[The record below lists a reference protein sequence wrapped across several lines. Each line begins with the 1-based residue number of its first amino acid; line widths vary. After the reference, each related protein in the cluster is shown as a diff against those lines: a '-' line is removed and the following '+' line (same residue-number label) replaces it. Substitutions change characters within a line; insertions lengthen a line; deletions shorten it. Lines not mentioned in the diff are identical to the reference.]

1 MTRTGC
7 CAACGATSAVP
18 DALAEGATAFTCPY
32 CGSAVPVP
40 ADAARRATVRRVEP
54 PEASIPTVTLT
65 ALMPVPLGSSRP
77 RASSGAAWR
86 VGGVFVVA
94 LVAALGFSG
103 HVVWRILAP
112 EPVVE
117 PMVVVPSPPPVA
129 APTPTNLTRPPP
141 KPRLVAPTE
150 ADAADAIVTDWRAAW
165 TPFEP
170 AGLKLRVSLPGERRR
185 RTMNFPTADGSVVAV
200 PEDSGDEGPA
210 RYRVIA
216 LPSPGGT
223 LTPAGL
229 TRLLAGLRPDV
240 TVPAAVVTLAGQKC
254 VTVQFL
260 AYDGR
265 DWTVHAVT
273 RGAKV
278 VLLVRSLDADKVAT
292 AAGFDAEA
300 AHRRFLDSVE
310 LLPGD

>member
-1 MTRTGC
+1 MTRHGC
-7 CAACGATSAVP
+7 CAACGAMSAAP
-18 DALAEGATAFTCPY
+18 DALAEGATAFACPY
-32 CGSAVPVP
+32 CGSPVPVS
-40 ADAARRATVRRVEP
+40 ADAPRRATVRRVEL
-54 PEASIPTVTLT
+54 PEASIPTVSPT
-65 ALMPVPLGSSRP
+65 APTPVSVASARP
-77 RASSGAAWR
+77 RASSGPAWR
-86 VGGVFVVA
+86 VGAVFVVA
-94 LVAALGFSG
+94 LVAALGFTG
-103 HVVWRILAP
+103 HVIRRILAP

-117 PMVVVPSPPPVA
+117 PLAVVPRPPPAA

-141 KPRLVAPTE
+141 RPRLVAPI
-150 ADAADAIVTDWRAAW
+150 AVDPPNAVVTDWREMW
-165 TPFEP
+165 TAFEP

-216 LPSPGGT
+216 LPSPGGA
-223 LTPAGL
+223 LTPAVL

-240 TVPAAVVTLAGQKC
+240 TVPAAVVTLGGQKF
-254 VTVQFL
+254 VRVQFL

-265 DWTVHAVT
+265 DWTVHAAA

-278 VLLVRSLDADKVAT
+278 VLLVRSLDGDKVAN
-292 AAGFDAEA
+292 AAGFDAETT
-300 AHRRFLDSVE
+300 HRRFLDSVE

>member
-1 MTRTGC
+1 M
-7 CAACGATSAVP
+7 
-18 DALAEGATAFTCPY
+18 
-32 CGSAVPVP
+32 PVP
-40 ADAARRATVRRVEP
+40 ADAARPATVRRVEL
-54 PEASIPTVTLT
+54 PEAAIPAVSVTAT
-65 ALMPVPLGSSRP
+65 AAVPFVSARP
-77 RASSGAAWR
+77 RVSNGAAWR

-94 LVAALGFSG
+94 LVAALGFTG

-112 EPVVE
+112 EPGVE
-117 PMVVVPSPPPVA
+117 PMVVVPPPPPVA
-129 APTPTNLTRPPP
+129 APMPTNLTRPTPR
-141 KPRLVAPTE
+141 PRLVAPIE
-150 ADAADAIVTDWRAAW
+150 LDAPDAVVADWQAAW

-170 AGLKLRVSLPGERRR
+170 AGLELRVSLPGERRR
-185 RTMNFPTADGSVVAV
+185 RTVNFPTADGSVVAV

-223 LTPAGL
+223 LTPSVL

-240 TVPAAVVTLAGQKC
+240 TVPAKVVTLGGQKC
-254 VTVQFL
+254 ATVQFL

-278 VLLVRSLDADKVAT
+278 VLLVRSLDTEKAAN
-292 AAGFDAEA
+292 AAGFDAETT
-300 AHRRFLDSVE
+300 HRRFLDSVE

>member
-1 MTRTGC
+1 M
-7 CAACGATSAVP
+7 SAVP
-18 DALAEGATAFTCPY
+18 DALAVGATAFACPY

-40 ADAARRATVRRVEP
+40 ADAPRRATVRRIEL
-54 PEASIPTVTLT
+54 PEASMPTVTPP
-65 ALMPVPLGSSRP
+65 APMPVPRASARP
-77 RASSGAAWR
+77 RASSGPAWR

-94 LVAALGFSG
+94 LIAALGFTG
-103 HVVWRILAP
+103 HVVRRILAP

-117 PMVVVPSPPPVA
+117 PLAVVPRPPPVA
-129 APTPTNLTRPPP
+129 AATPTNLTRPPP
-141 KPRLVAPTE
+141 KPRLVAPIE
-150 ADAADAIVTDWRAAW
+150 SDAPDAVVTDWREMW
-165 TPFEP
+165 TAFEP
-170 AGLKLRVSLPGERRR
+170 AGLKLRVSLPGEHHR
-185 RTMNFPTADGSVVAV
+185 RTMNLPTADGTVVAV
-200 PEDSGDEGPA
+200 GEDSGDEGPA

-216 LPSPGGT
+216 LPSPGCA
-223 LTPAGL
+223 LTPAAL
-229 TRLLAGLRPDV
+229 TKLLAGLRPDV
-240 TVPAAVVTLAGQKC
+240 TVPATAVTLGGQKF

-265 DWTVHAVT
+265 DWTVHAVA

-278 VLLVRSLDADKVAT
+278 VLLMRSLDVDKVAN

>member
-1 MTRTGC
+1 MTRSGC

-18 DALAEGATAFTCPY
+18 DVLAEGATACACPY

-40 ADAARRATVRRVEP
+40 PAARRATVLRVEL
-54 PEASIPTVTLT
+54 PETPAPTV
-65 ALMPVPLGSSRP
+65 PLAVSRP

-94 LVAALGFSG
+94 LVAALGFTG
-103 HVVWRILAP
+103 HVIWRILAP

-117 PMVVVPSPPPVA
+117 PLVVVPPPPPVA
-129 APTPTNLTRPPP
+129 APTPTNLTQPPP
-141 KPRLVAPTE
+141 RPRLAAPAELDVPE
-150 ADAADAIVTDWRAAW
+150 AVVTDWRAAW

-170 AGLKLRVSLPGERRR
+170 AGLKLRVSLPGERHR
-185 RTMNFPTADGSVVAV
+185 RTMNFPTADGPVVAV

-223 LTPAGL
+223 LTPAVL

-240 TVPAAVVTLAGQKC
+240 TVPATVVTLGGQKS
-254 VTVQFL
+254 VTLQFL

-265 DWTVHAVT
+265 DWTVYAVS

-278 VLLVRSLDADKVAT
+278 VLLVRSLDADKVANS
-292 AAGFDAEA
+292 AGFDAEA
-300 AHRRFLDSVE
+300 THRRFLDSVV

>member
-1 MTRTGC
+1 M
-7 CAACGATSAVP
+7 SAVP
-18 DALAEGATAFTCPY
+18 DALAAGATDFACPY
-32 CGSAVPVP
+32 CGTAVPVP
-40 ADAARRATVRRVEP
+40 AAAARRATVRRVEP
-54 PEASIPTVTLT
+54 PETPIATVSPTAPT
-65 ALMPVPLGSSRP
+65 PVPRASARP
-77 RASSGAAWR
+77 RASSGPAWR

-94 LVAALGFSG
+94 LIAALGFTG
-103 HVVWRILAP
+103 HVVRRILAP

-117 PMVVVPSPPPVA
+117 PLVVPPPPPPVA
-129 APTPTNLTRPPP
+129 AATPTNLTRPPP
-141 KPRLVAPTE
+141 KPRLVAPIE
-150 ADAADAIVTDWRAAW
+150 SDAPDPVVADWRATW
-165 TPFEP
+165 TAFEP
-170 AGLKLRVSLPGERRR
+170 AGLKLRVSLPGERRH
-185 RTMNFPTADGSVVAV
+185 RTMNFPTADGSIIAV

-216 LPSPGGT
+216 LPSPGGA
-223 LTPAGL
+223 LTPAVL

-240 TVPAAVVTLAGQKC
+240 TVPATVVMLAGQKS
-254 VTVQFL
+254 VRVQFL

-265 DWTVHAVT
+265 DWTVHALA

-278 VLLVRSLDADKVAT
+278 VLLMRSLDVDKVAN

>member
-18 DALAEGATAFTCPY
+18 DALAEGATAFACPY

-40 ADAARRATVRRVEP
+40 ATAARRATVRRVEL
-54 PEASIPTVTLT
+54 PEASIPTVTP
-65 ALMPVPLGSSRP
+65 APVPLALSRS
-77 RASSGAAWR
+77 RAASGAAWR
-86 VGGVFVVA
+86 VGGVSVVA
-94 LVAALGFSG
+94 LVAALGLTG

-117 PMVVVPSPPPVA
+117 PMVVVPRPPPVA

-141 KPRLVAPTE
+141 RPRLVAPTE
-150 ADAADAIVTDWRAAW
+150 SDAPAAVVADWRAEW

-185 RTMNFPTADGSVVAV
+185 RTINFPTADGSVVAV
-200 PEDSGDEGPA
+200 GEDSGDEGPA

-216 LPSPGGT
+216 LPSAGGT
-223 LTPAGL
+223 LTPAAL

-240 TVPAAVVTLAGQKC
+240 TVPAKVVTLGGQKC

-265 DWTVHAVT
+265 DWTVHAVV

-278 VLLVRSLDADKVAT
+278 VLLVRSLDADKVVN

-300 AHRRFLDSVE
+300 AHRRFLASVE
-310 LLPGD
+310 LLPSD

>member
-1 MTRTGC
+1 MTRSGH

-18 DALAEGATAFTCPY
+18 DRLAEGATAFACPY

-40 ADAARRATVRRVEP
+40 AAARRATVRRVEP
-54 PEASIPTVTLT
+54 PEASVTPP
-65 ALMPVPLGSSRP
+65 APVPGPLALAGP
-77 RASSGAAWR
+77 RASSGGAWR
-86 VGGVFVVA
+86 VGGVFMVA
-94 LVAALGFSG
+94 LAAALGFTG

-117 PMVVVPSPPPVA
+117 PLVVVPRPPPVA
-129 APTPTNLTRPPP
+129 APTPTNKSRPPP
-141 KPRLVAPTE
+141 KRRPVTPVE
-150 ADAADAIVTDWRAAW
+150 MDPPDAVVTNWRATW
-165 TPFEP
+165 TAFEP
-170 AGLKLRVSLPGERRR
+170 TGLKLRVSLPGERRR
-185 RTMNFPTADGSVVAV
+185 RTMNFPTADGSVIAV

-216 LPSPGGT
+216 LPSPGGA
-223 LTPAGL
+223 LTPAVL

-240 TVPAAVVTLAGQKC
+240 TVPATVVTLGGQKC

-260 AYDGR
+260 AYDGS
-265 DWTVHAVT
+265 DWTVHAVA

-278 VLLVRSLDADKVAT
+278 VMLVRSLEADKVAN

-300 AHRRFLDSVE
+300 THRRFLDSVE